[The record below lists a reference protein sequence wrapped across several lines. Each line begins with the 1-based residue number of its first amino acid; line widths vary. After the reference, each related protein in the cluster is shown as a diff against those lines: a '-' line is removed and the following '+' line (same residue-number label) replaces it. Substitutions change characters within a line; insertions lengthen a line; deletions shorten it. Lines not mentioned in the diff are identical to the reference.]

1 MVNATGTSV
10 FRTPVV
16 EKQDALFTKWTQPV
30 GSMMDMDTF
39 ED

>member
-1 MVNATGTSV
+1 MVNATRTSA

-16 EKQDALFTKWTQPV
+16 EKQDALLTKLTQPV
-30 GSMMDMDTF
+30 GSMMNMDTF